1 MAIDV
6 LIVGAGPTGLMLA
19 NQLGRRGLRATII
32 DRHSGPAQQTRAM
45 AVQAR
50 TLEIYS
56 KLGLADRALELGT
69 PGNGA
74 NMWVQGR
81 LKARI
86 PFEEMGKNLSPFPYV
101 LMLGQDDNERMMGD
115 HLRHWNVGIQWNT
128 ELIGLEQHPS
138 HVTATIKDPDGNT
151 RTIEAAYVAG
161 CDGSRSGVRELNKIG
176 FPGAPYEHSFFVADT
191 EATGPMVAGELNVYL
206 WPTGF
211 HLYFPMHGTNR
222 WRVIGILPQDL
233 ETKSDLTFADL
244 GPSLRQEGGAVR
256 FLSCLWFS
264 TYRIHHR
271 RTERFRDRRCFLL
284 GDAAHVHSPMGGQG
298 MNTGLQD
305 AYNLA
310 WKLGLV
316 VSGRADDVLL
326 DTYEAERLPVADR
339 LLSTTDRAFRF
350 VVSDS
355 WFGGV
360 FRTRVFPNVA
370 ALAMRHERVRRAAF
384 KTISQIGIKYRESPL
399 SRTLDGVAADAPQ
412 AGDRFPWLR
421 LTFQGKDRREDLF
434 QRLDDTR
441 FNLIAFGQPA
451 PMVERLGL
459 GDVLQV
465 HVVPFEGDN
474 APALRTVSIT
484 APAYYV
490 LRPDG
495 HVGLAGTQ
503 IDEAAL
509 GRWFSDAHVHSGRTS
524 AHTVDTV
531 VGVG

>member
-1 MAIDV
+1 
-6 LIVGAGPTGLMLA
+6 MLA
-19 NQLGRRGLRATII
+19 NQLGRRGIRATII

-74 NMWVQGR
+74 NMWVHGR

-101 LMLGQDDNERMMGD
+101 LMLGQDDNERIMGD
-115 HLRHWNVGIQWNT
+115 HLRHWNVAIQWNT
-128 ELIGLEQHPS
+128 ELIGLEQHPG
-138 HVTATIKDPDGNT
+138 HVTATIKGPDGNT
-151 RTIEAAYVAG
+151 RTIEAAYIAG
-161 CDGSRSGVRELNKIG
+161 CDGSRSAVRELNKIG

-191 EATGPMVAGELNVYL
+191 VATGPMVANELNVYL

-222 WRVIGILPQDL
+222 WRVIGLLPPEL
-233 ETKSDLTFADL
+233 ETKSDLTFDDL
-244 GPSLRQEGGAVR
+244 LPSLRQEGGAVT
-256 FLSCLWFS
+256 FTSCLWFS

-316 VSGRADDVLL
+316 VSGQADDVLL
-326 DTYEAERLPVADR
+326 DTYQAERLPVADR
-339 LLSTTDRAFRF
+339 LLATTDRAFRF

-355 WFGGV
+355 WLGGV

-370 ALAMRHERVRRAAF
+370 AFAMRQERVRKVAF
-384 KTISQIGIKYRESPL
+384 RTISQIGITYRESPL
-399 SRTLDGVAADAPQ
+399 SRTFDGIPADAPR
-412 AGDRFPWLR
+412 AGDRFPWLQ

-451 PMVERLGL
+451 PKLEKLGL
-459 GDVLQV
+459 GDLLQV

-474 APALRTVSIT
+474 VATLQAVSIAAPAFYL
-484 APAYYV
+484 

-509 GRWFSDAHVHSGRTS
+509 ERWFSDAHVHPGRAS
-524 AHTVDTV
+524 AQTVETV

>member
-1 MAIDV
+1 
-6 LIVGAGPTGLMLA
+6 
-19 NQLGRRGLRATII
+19 
-32 DRHSGPAQQTRAM
+32 
-45 AVQAR
+45 
-50 TLEIYS
+50 
-56 KLGLADRALELGT
+56 
-69 PGNGA
+69 
-74 NMWVQGR
+74 
-81 LKARI
+81 
-86 PFEEMGKNLSPFPYV
+86 MGKNLSPFPFV
-101 LMLGQDDNERMMGD
+101 LMLGQDDNERMMGE
-115 HLRHWNVGIQWNT
+115 HLRNWNIGIQWNT

-138 HVTATIKDPDGNT
+138 HVTATIKDADGST

-161 CDGSRSGVRELNKIG
+161 CDGSRSAVRELNKIG

-191 EATGPMVAGELNVYL
+191 EATGPMVPNELNVYL

-211 HLYFPMHGTNR
+211 HLYFPMHGRNR
-222 WRVIGILPQDL
+222 WRVIGILPQGL

-244 GPSLRQEGGAVR
+244 VPSLQHEGGAVT
-256 FLSCLWFS
+256 FTSCLWFS

-326 DTYEAERLPVADR
+326 DTYQAERLPVADR

-370 ALAMRHERVRRAAF
+370 ALAMRKPRVRRAAF
-384 KTISQIGIKYRESPL
+384 RTISQIGITYRQSPL
-399 SRTLDGVAADAPQ
+399 SRTLDGVAGNAPQ
-412 AGDRFPWLR
+412 AGDRFPWLQ
-421 LTFQGKDRREDLF
+421 LTFQGRDRREDLF

-459 GDVLQV
+459 GDLLQV
-465 HVVPFEGDN
+465 HVVPLAGDN
-474 APALRTVSIT
+474 AATLGTVSIT
-484 APAYYV
+484 APVCYV

-495 HVGLAGTQ
+495 HVGLAGAQ
-503 IDEAAL
+503 IDPAAL
-509 GRWFSDAHVHSGRTS
+509 ERWFSEAHVHSGRASGQTDQMV
-524 AHTVDTV
+524 ADARTADDEIQA
-531 VGVG
+531 GGRIAAADAERN